1 MRNRESCLLAGMQGD
16 DGADWY
22 RPRGGAS
29 TQVMMRS
36 LKRLSVLVF
45 AGTALMLV
53 FGAGSALAQPCWKKL
68 IDDWYDGRIDG
79 TYSYA
84 CYRAAIKNA
93 PEDIRQYSDL
103 PSQLNRLLQS
113 AHLVKKGGQTY
124 VASGSGGRSGGPIS
138 SRQDQSHND
147 QSQLPSAARR
157 DPPDPPGPI
166 PKAINSI
173 GPSKPDSFP
182 IPLIALGSLAVLLIA
197 SGTAGLVAK
206 RIRMRRAPP

>member
-1 MRNRESCLLAGMQGD
+1 
-16 DGADWY
+16 
-22 RPRGGAS
+22 
-29 TQVMMRS
+29 MMRS

-45 AGTALMLV
+45 AGAALMLV
-53 FGAGSALAQPCWKKL
+53 FGAGSALAKPCWKKL

-113 AHLVKKGGQTY
+113 AHLVKKHGQTY
-124 VASGSGGRSGGPIS
+124 VGSGNQGRSGGPIS
-138 SRQDQSHND
+138 SSRSQQSHN
-147 QSQLPSAARR
+147 R
-157 DPPDPPGPI
+157 DPQVAAGGKLSGPGP
-166 PKAINSI
+166 PSGPAQRALNSI
-173 GPSKPDSFP
+173 GPSNPDSFP

-197 SGTAGLVAK
+197 SGTAGLIAK
-206 RIRMRRAPP
+206 RLRARRAPP

>member
-1 MRNRESCLLAGMQGD
+1 
-16 DGADWY
+16 
-22 RPRGGAS
+22 
-29 TQVMMRS
+29 MMRS
-36 LKRLSVLVF
+36 LKRLSVLVV
-45 AGTALMLV
+45 AGAALMLV

-79 TYSYA
+79 TYSQA

-103 PSQLNRLLQS
+103 PSQLDRLLQS
-113 AHLVKKGGQTY
+113 AHLVKKHGQSY
-124 VASGSGGRSGGPIS
+124 VAPGNQGRSGGALSPK
-138 SRQDQSHND
+138 RTEQSHNGD
-147 QSQLPSAARR
+147 SQVPPRARR
-157 DPPDPPGPI
+157 DPPPPPGPV
-166 PKAINSI
+166 PRALASI

-206 RIRMRRAPP
+206 RVRARRAPP

>member
-1 MRNRESCLLAGMQGD
+1 MQGD
-16 DGADWY
+16 DGAEWY
-22 RPRGGAS
+22 RPRGGAF
-29 TQVMMRS
+29 THIMMRS

-45 AGTALMLV
+45 AGIALMLV
-53 FGAGSALAQPCWKKL
+53 IGAGSALAKPCWKKL

-113 AHLVKKGGQTY
+113 AHLVKRNGQTY
-124 VASGSGGRSGGPIS
+124 VASGNGGRSGGPIS
-138 SRQDQSHND
+138 DRSQQSH
-147 QSQLPSAARR
+147 SS
-157 DPPDPPGPI
+157 DPPPAGVSENRQGPDPPGPV
-166 PKAINSI
+166 PRAIDSI

-206 RIRMRRAPP
+206 RLRARRAPP